1 MPFPILTKINA
12 PQLPLIAAKWSLVV
26 LVFAPFRYYVCLCI
40 CACLCLWR
48 RRRRRRGGCAA
59 RGRRA
64 YVGQGAQEGCLGW
77 FIACTALQQLQLHHQ
92 GGRGCVGIAPKYLPI
107 NFTARRL
114 SSSYFVILHFT
125 FYLLINFT
133 GRRLSSS
140 YFGTVILEPTLEL
153 GKEHSVSHH
162 QNTKL
167 AFDFSRHSERNIRSL
182 IIIVVQRLGW
192 NLKYICYNDI

>member
-1 MPFPILTKINA
+1 MFVFVFEGGEGGEEEVVQLEGGGPMWAREHKKAVWDDSLPA
-12 PQLPLIAAKWSLVV
+12 PRCSS
-26 LVFAPFRYYVCLCI
+26 CS
-40 CACLCLWR
+40 
-48 RRRRRRGGCAA
+48 
-59 RGRRA
+59 
-64 YVGQGAQEGCLGW
+64 
-77 FIACTALQQLQLHHQ
+77 CTARE
-92 GGRGCVGIAPKYLPI
+92 GGVAWGSRQNIFRLISP
-107 NFTARRL
+107 ARRL
-114 SSSYFVILHFT
+114 SSSCFVILHFT

-182 IIIVVQRLGW
+182 IIIVVQRLG
-192 NLKYICYNDI
+192 